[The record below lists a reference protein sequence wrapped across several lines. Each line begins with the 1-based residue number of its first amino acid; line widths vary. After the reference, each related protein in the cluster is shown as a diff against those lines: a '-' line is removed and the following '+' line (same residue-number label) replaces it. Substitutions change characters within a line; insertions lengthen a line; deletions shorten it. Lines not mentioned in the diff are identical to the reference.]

1 MKLRTRIGIFLLAA
15 VISLTGFAFIAN
27 GLNLNRTLLTARPVV
42 ETSYTMLQ
50 ILG

>member
-1 MKLRTRIGIFLLAA
+1 MKLRTKMAIFLLAA

-42 ETSYTMLQ
+42 ETSYTLFQ